1 MLRLTRPKNS
11 PEILRTQG
19 LEKAQALCD
28 LYDQSEPHRKGEEKF
43 SIDAETYGDLSVR
56 KSLERAQHDKCCYC
70 DSKATPLEVEHYR
83 PKNAVRQQRDAS
95 EEKPG
100 YYWLAYEWQNL
111 MLACVLCNQP
121 RQDSEGEPTGKGTQ
135 FPLADPAMRARSHHE
150 SLAQE
155 DPLLLDPYA
164 DNPDDHIG
172 YRECIPYPL
181 TSRGEATIEVLKLCG
196 KSQLS
201 RPRDTWAQV
210 EKRLVLIAEGVGLPP
225 QYQQEFIEDL
235 WQMAGDSAEYAA
247 MVRAALK
254 EWGLPPAP

>member
-28 LYDQSEPHRKGEEKF
+28 LYDQSAPHRNGTEPF
-43 SIDAETYGDLSVR
+43 SIADTYRDLSVR

-70 DSKATPLEVEHYR
+70 DAKATQLQVEHYR
-83 PKNAVRQQRDAS
+83 PKNAVRQKRDAP

-111 MLACVLCNQP
+111 MLACGLCNQLG
-121 RQDSEGEPTGKGTQ
+121 QDSAGNPTGKGTQ

-181 TSRGEATIEVLKLCG
+181 TSRGEATIEVLKLRG

-201 RPRDTWAQV
+201 RPRTTYADVKKKLAWLGTESV
-210 EKRLVLIAEGVGLPP
+210 LPP
-225 QYQQEFIEDL
+225 QYQQEIIEEL

>member
-1 MLRLTRPKNS
+1 MLRLTRPKKR
-11 PEILRTQG
+11 PQILSTQG
-19 LEKAQALCD
+19 LQKAQALCD
-28 LYDQSEPHRKGEEKF
+28 LYDQSAPHRNGTESF
-43 SIDAETYGDLSVR
+43 PIDDTYRDLSVR

-70 DSKATPLEVEHYR
+70 DAKATPLEVEHYR
-83 PKNAVRQQRDAS
+83 PKNAVRQKRDVP
-95 EEKPG
+95 EERPG

-121 RQDSEGEPTGKGTQ
+121 RQDSAGNPTGKGTQ
-135 FPLADPAMRARSHHE
+135 FPLADEAKRARSHHA

-155 DPLLLDPYA
+155 EPLLLDPYA

-172 YRECIPYPL
+172 YHEYIPYPL

-201 RPRDTWAQV
+201 RPRDHYALI
-210 EKRLVLIAEGVGLPP
+210 EKLRRLICEDTALPT
-225 QYQQEFIEDL
+225 ETRKELESLLLSLAAD
-235 WQMAGDSAEYAA
+235 DAEYAA

-254 EWGLPPAP
+254 EWGLPFTP

>member
-1 MLRLTRPKNS
+1 MLRLTRPKKR
-11 PEILRTQG
+11 PQILSTQG
-19 LEKAQALCD
+19 LQKAQALCD
-28 LYDQSEPHRKGEEKF
+28 LYDQSAPHRNGTESF
-43 SIDAETYGDLSVR
+43 PIADTYRDLSVR

-70 DSKATPLEVEHYR
+70 DAKATPLEVEHYR
-83 PKNAVRQQRDAS
+83 PKNAVRQKRDVP
-95 EEKPG
+95 EERPG

-121 RQDSEGEPTGKGTQ
+121 RQDPEGSPTGKGTQ
-135 FPLADPAMRARSHHE
+135 FPLADPAKRARSHHD

-172 YRECIPYPL
+172 YRKYVPYPL
-181 TSRGEATIEVLKLCG
+181 TSRGEATIEALKLCG

-201 RPRDTWAQV
+201 RPRTTYEGV
-210 EKRLVLIAEGVGLPP
+210 EKKLAWLDTESVLPP
-225 QYQQEFIEDL
+225 QYQQEIIEEL
-235 WQMAGDSAEYAA
+235 WELAADDAEYAA

-254 EWGLPPAP
+254 EWGLPFTP